1 MPGRAAGNVGD
12 PRLTLIPIGVG
23 SACPAPGEAQSSYL
37 VRGGEAAIAVDL
49 GSGTLT
55 RLRQAIAPEEL
66 AAVVITHLHPD
77 HCVDLMGLEV
87 YMVWG
92 PGAGGVVRVIG
103 PPGLRDR
110 LVAFSRASGWDA
122 AFRFE
127 DFAPGGG
134 EVLLADDLVMR
145 HREVPHLP
153 PTNAVR
159 LERAGASICLGSDCA
174 PGPELPELAAGCD
187 VLVCECTWGAG
198 PPVDGVPHLTAGDA
212 GRIAARAGAGRLLLT
227 HLDPARDAGA
237 ALAQAREEF
246 SGPVDLAR
254 PGVAVSL

>member
-1 MPGRAAGNVGD
+1 MGD
-12 PRLTLIPIGVG
+12 PRLTLTPIGVG

-37 VRGGEAAIAVDL
+37 VRGGDAAVAIDL

-55 RLRQAIAPEEL
+55 RLRQAIPPEEL

-77 HCVDLMGLEV
+77 HCVDLMALEV

-92 PGAGGVVRVIG
+92 PGAGGGVVRVIG
-103 PPGLRDR
+103 PPGLRERVVD
-110 LVAFSRASGWDA
+110 FSRASGWDA

-127 DFAPGGG
+127 DFAPVGG
-134 EVLLADDLVMR
+134 EVQLADGLVMR

-159 LERAGASICLGSDCA
+159 LERAGASICLGADCA
-174 PGPELPELAAGCD
+174 PGPELPELASGCD
-187 VLVCECTWGAG
+187 VLVCESTWGAG
-198 PPVDGVPHLTAGDA
+198 PPVEGVPHLTAGDA
-212 GRIAARAGAGRLLLT
+212 GRIAHRAGAGRLLLT
-227 HLDPARDAGA
+227 HLDPERDADA
-237 ALAQAREEF
+237 ALAEARREF

-254 PGVAVSL
+254 PGVPVSL